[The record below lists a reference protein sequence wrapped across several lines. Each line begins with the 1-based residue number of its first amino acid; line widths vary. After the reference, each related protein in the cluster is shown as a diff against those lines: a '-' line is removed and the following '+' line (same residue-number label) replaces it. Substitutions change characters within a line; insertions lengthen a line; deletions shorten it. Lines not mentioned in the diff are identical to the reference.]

1 MFLTNFCRWHC
12 SRIWSMSL
20 CASVCRSG
28 AGPRQ
33 KSFVWGTSCSYWW
46 FRGPENLS
54 WPESSTIINVN
65 FTKNYLENYYKYWWC
80 LSLISRFPLDIPV
93 ARFDC
98 PVCPLCDQISMW
110 KIPSQFLVSWRV
122 CMQWQFKMYVSIHV
136 RNGSNIYSILVMSN
150 GIVQ

>member
-20 CASVCRSG
+20 CASGCRSE

-65 FTKNYLENYYKYWWC
+65 FTKTCKLFGN
-80 LSLISRFPLDIPV
+80 SLLDIFGFLVSKLPWSNPTV
-93 ARFDC
+93 LFNS
-98 PVCPLCDQISMW
+98 PVCPLCDQIS
-110 KIPSQFLVSWRV
+110 SERSLRSFLYRDECACSDNLR
-122 CMQWQFKMYVSIHV
+122 CMYLYMYAMV
-136 RNGSNIYSILVMSN
+136 RIFTQY
-150 GIVQ
+150 